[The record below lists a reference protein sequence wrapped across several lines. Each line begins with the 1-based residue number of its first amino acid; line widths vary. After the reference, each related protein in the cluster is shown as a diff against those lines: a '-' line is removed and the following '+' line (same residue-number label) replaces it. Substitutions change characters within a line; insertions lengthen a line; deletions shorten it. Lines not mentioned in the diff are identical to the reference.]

1 MKFINLIRELEG
13 GMDSKLYT
21 LAELAREFKVSR
33 QTIHN
38 WVKKEGRF
46 PNYFEVGEGGG
57 KIILVPTSDVDA
69 VKKEEAEKLIEELNR
84 LGFQAV
90 PA

>member
-1 MKFINLIRELEG
+1 MDGELF
-13 GMDSKLYT
+13 T
-21 LAELAREFKVSR
+21 LAQLAKEFKVSR

-38 WVKKEGRF
+38 WVKKEKRF

-57 KIILVPTSDVDA
+57 KIILVPASDVDA
-69 VKKEEAEKLIEELNR
+69 VKEEEAEKLIKELNR
-84 LGFQAV
+84 LGFQTV

>member
-1 MKFINLIRELEG
+1 MSDEF
-13 GMDSKLYT
+13 YT
-21 LAELAREFKVSR
+21 VAELARLFGKTP

-38 WVKKEGRF
+38 WIDDGRF
-46 PNYFEVGEGGG
+46 PGKFTVGEGGG
-57 KIILVPTSDVDA
+57 KITLIPKSDVEA
-69 VKKEEAEKLIEELNR
+69 ARKEEADKHIKELNR